1 MRSGKLKILIIF
13 AVLFLVITALLL
25 FVFFESKTSYTVTF
39 DLDGG
44 TLIKGDLEQKVT
56 KGQDAEPPTVEKDGA
71 YFHSWSKSYKK
82 ITKDVVVKAV
92 WEYNTTPGIIY
103 ADDEYMNFTEIVS
116 SHPYISGEVF
126 LGAYYNEKQVLTIRE
141 HAFENRTGI
150 TKVFLLRGILSI
162 GENAFAGCT
171 SLTEITIPKS
181 VTHIEAGAFKN
192 CASLEKLVFEEG
204 LIEIG
209 AGAFENCTSLT
220 EVVIPAS
227 VERIAADAFKGCG
240 DLTIKIT
247 PAEDKNYGGFE
258 TGWDGGANV
267 IWPDGAEMVADLS
280 TPKAMKPQEAA

>member
-1 MRSGKLKILIIF
+1 MRSEKLKILIIF
-13 AVLFLVITALLL
+13 AVLFLVIAALLV
-25 FVFFESKTSYTVTF
+25 FVFFESKTSYNVTF

-44 TLIKGDLEQKVT
+44 TLIKGDLEQKVM

-116 SHPYISGEVF
+116 SHPYINGEIF
-126 LGAYYNEKQVLTIRE
+126 LGAFYNEKQVLTIRE

-150 TKVFLLRGILSI
+150 TKVFLLKGILSI

-171 SLTEITIPKS
+171 SLTEIEIPKS
-181 VTHIEAGAFKN
+181 VTHIEDGAFKN
-192 CASLEKLVFEEG
+192 CTALEKLVLGEG

-209 AGAFENCTSLT
+209 SGAFENCTSLT
-220 EVVIPAS
+220 EIVIPAS
-227 VERIAADAFKGCG
+227 VEKIATDAVKGCG
-240 DLTIKIT
+240 HLTIKIT
-247 PAEDKNYGGFE
+247 PAENKNYEGFE

-267 IWPDGAEMVADLS
+267 IWPDSAETVAATSL
-280 TPKAMKPQEAA
+280 PKAIKHQEAA